1 MPYQHTSGQVKCRLI
16 LALSAYL
23 CCYGMIGGSVKAL
36 GQNTSSAT
44 SESDSG
50 TTAVLHSDLE
60 EEAMAERSEL
70 AWASVRLII
79 LRLTQWRL
87 ITASARTSG
96 LVRPRPAVL

>member
-1 MPYQHTSGQVKCRLI
+1 M
-16 LALSAYL
+16 
-23 CCYGMIGGSVKAL
+23 
-36 GQNTSSAT
+36 
-44 SESDSG
+44 
-50 TTAVLHSDLE
+50 LHSDLE